1 MGIKMSGVVEQ
12 VEPETAAMLRRV
24 FHGIAEKCRTHQEDE
39 AKFAA
44 ERWRLEMQSLQRPGL
59 ADVFGDIVQCIDT
72 AQPRQAR
79 RQALSLVV
87 AMSRQSQGRRWRL
100 ECGPGV

>member
-1 MGIKMSGVVEQ
+1 MGMKMSDVVEQ

-24 FHGIAEKCRTHQEDE
+24 FHGIAAKCRTHQEAE

-44 ERWRLEMQSLQRPGL
+44 EQWQLEMQNLQRPEL
-59 ADVFGDIVQCIDT
+59 ASAFGDIAQCIST

-79 RQALSLVV
+79 RQALILVL
-87 AMSRQSQGRRWRL
+87 AMNRQSQGRRWRP
-100 ECGPGV
+100 ECGPRV